1 MSKSNAEKA
10 AILDRETGKNPAAT
24 RYIALFTVSPSDSG
38 GGTEVTGGSY
48 ARKST
53 VAADWNAAS
62 TTTGTTSNAT
72 AITFAQATANWGTV
86 SHWAIMDAVTG
97 GNLLRWGELTTPKVV
112 NSGSTARFPIGSL
125 SLTETGSG
133 STSNNPLNPISQW
146 RKKLGTVSGTDV
158 FYDGD
163 TANTSAYIANQIA
176 KERAAGQGPWVATR
190 YSSGFTWIV
199 PPDAPLRKVNIR
211 TDISASWRKPLQN
224 IFDAVPIPDGVYTT
238 YDPVNALGLDS
249 QLCLYQPSTDR
260 MWEIFWYRTKN
271 GPGASGTLPGGDPD
285 WLEAPYFTG
294 ADTNAYASCH
304 WGGAT
309 LNASKNIGV
318 YDLHSWPPWSRPNWG
333 GSAGS
338 HLFNAGLITQA
349 ELQAGV
355 IPHAIACDG
364 GKMRAGIIT
373 HPAFRTDG
381 LGFDQWGYK
390 YGSHFRIAPEVN
402 LDGITF
408 ATPFAK
414 MIAKA
419 MQDYGLIM
427 RNQTGGAFTIF
438 CEDPRPSGNPFAFTL
453 ADGSYNPTGYFEGMA
468 PPAALDGIP
477 WSSLIQIEG
486 WDHQTPGTT
495 YQVRGDLM
503 DYTKQK
509 FLEHMVG
516 KTSWTKPTSVYAAL
530 FTGAPRHDQ
539 PVALGSP
546 NFITIEVPS
555 TNNYSRVQVSAANWD
570 VATATGLNVYIQNN
584 TAITFPTPTGSWGT
598 PEAIGIYDAATGGN
612 LLAFGWIPAGQR
624 VARTA
629 ANPLT
634 IPIAGLNFQDL
645 AVSTYLNAP

>member
-10 AILDRETGKNPAAT
+10 AILDRETGKNPSAT
-24 RYIALFTVSPSDSG
+24 RYVALFTSSPTDAG
-38 GGTEVTGGSY
+38 GGTEVSGGAY
-48 ARKST
+48 AR
-53 VAADWNAAS
+53 AATTAATWASAS
-62 TTTGTTSNAT
+62 TTTGATSNAAAVLFPT
-72 AITFAQATANWGTV
+72 ASSGWGSVTHFAL
-86 SHWAIMDAVTG
+86 MDAPTG
-97 GNLLRWGELTTPKVV
+97 GNILRWGPLTTTMSVTA
-112 NSGSTARFPIGSL
+112 GAQARFPAGTL
-125 SLTETGSG
+125 QLTETGSG
-133 STSNNPLNPISQW
+133 STSNIPLSPTSQW

-163 TANTSAYIANQIA
+163 SANTATYIANQIA
-176 KERAAGQGPWVATR
+176 KERAAGNGPWVATR

-199 PPDAPLRKVNIR
+199 APDAPLRKVNVR
-211 TDISASWRKPLQN
+211 TDISASWRKPLQE
-224 IFDAVPIPDGVYTT
+224 IFNAVPIPDGVYTT
-238 YDPVNALGLDS
+238 YDPANGLGLDS

-260 MWEIFWYRTKN
+260 MWEIFWYRTKA

-304 WGGAT
+304 WGGGT
-309 LNASKNIGV
+309 LNASRGIGV

-333 GSAGS
+333 GAAGS
-338 HLFNAGLITQA
+338 HYFNAGLITQA
-349 ELQAGV
+349 DLASGV

-364 GKMRAGIIT
+364 GKMRAGIVT

-381 LGFDQWGYK
+381 LSFDQWAYK
-390 YGSHFRIAPEVN
+390 YGSHFRIAPEVDLN
-402 LDGITF
+402 AITF

-427 RNQTGGAFTIF
+427 RNQTGGTFTIF
-438 CEDPRPSGNPFAFTL
+438 CEDPRPSGNPNAFTL
-453 ADGSYNPTGYFEGMA
+453 PDGSYNPSGYFQGLS

-477 WSSLIQIEG
+477 WSSLIQMEG
-486 WDHQTPGTT
+486 WDHQTPATT
-495 YQVRGDLM
+495 MQVRGDLM
-503 DYTKQK
+503 DFTKQK

-539 PVALGSP
+539 PTALGSP
-546 NFITIEVPS
+546 YFITIEVPS
-555 TNNYSRVQVSAANWD
+555 TNAYARVQVPGANWD
-570 VATATGLNVYIQNN
+570 VATATGSNVYIQNN

-598 PEAIGIYDAATGGN
+598 PEAIGLYDAATGGN
-612 LLAFGWIPAGQR
+612 LLAFGYIPPSQR
-624 VARTA
+624 VARSA

-634 IPIAGLNFQDL
+634 IPIGGLYFQDL
-645 AVSTYLNAP
+645 AISTYLNAP